1 MYKTV
6 ITLKH
11 VADLAGVSTSTVSRV
26 VSGKNMVAQELR
38 EKVEK
43 AIKKTGYTPNV
54 NARALANK
62 GAGAIGLVT
71 PDLSLAFFGT
81 LAAGV
86 IEAADELGVVVDIC
100 NSKGVTKNKLNA
112 VNTLKK
118 RGFHNIILDEL
129 HCADSEVIKLC
140 NDIPGLVLINRFIPQ
155 IANRCVCIDNSSGGF
170 VSANYLVEKG
180 HKKIAFITSDSSIPD
195 PLERINGAKQ
205 ALTQAGINSD
215 ECIIIKSPPTID
227 GGRLAVEALLNT
239 SVHFTGILVYNDNM
253 ATGAM
258 NELQDRGFNVP
269 EDISVVGFDDLAIS
283 TICRPALTTMHYPI
297 REMAAYAVK
306 LSLELTAK
314 ESKEINKSHRFVP
327 TLVERKSVK
336 TIADS

>member
-1 MYKTV
+1 M

-26 VSGKNMVAQELR
+26 VSGKNMVAQDLK

-43 AIKKTGYTPNV
+43 AIKKTGYTPNI

-62 GAGAIGLVT
+62 SSGTIGLAT

-86 IEAADELGVVVDIC
+86 IEAADEIGVIVDIC
-100 NSKGVTKNKLNA
+100 NSKGATKNRLSA
-112 VNTLKK
+112 VNTLTK
-118 RGFHNIILDEL
+118 RGFRNIILDEL
-129 HCADSEVIKLC
+129 HCDDSDIINLC
-140 NDIPGLVLINRFIPQ
+140 HKIPGLVLINRFIPK
-155 IANRCVCIDNSSGGF
+155 IAERCVCIDNATGGF
-170 VSANYLVEKG
+170 NSVNHLIENG
-180 HKKIAFITSDSSIPD
+180 HKDIAFITSDSDIPD
-195 PLERINGAKQ
+195 PLERINGGKQ
-205 ALTQAGINSD
+205 ALLQAGINPD
-215 ECIIIKSPPTID
+215 KCIIVKNQPSIE
-227 GGRLAVEALLNT
+227 GGRLAVDKLLSQT
-239 SVHFTGILVYNDNM
+239 SHFTSIVAYNDNM

-269 EDISVVGFDDLAIS
+269 DDISVVGFDDLAIS
-283 TICRPALTTMHYPI
+283 TICRPSLTTMHYPI

-306 LSLELTAK
+306 LSLDLTNK
-314 ESKEINKSHRFVP
+314 NTRNINKTHRFLP

-336 TIADS
+336 KLNNT

>member
-1 MYKTV
+1 MV
-6 ITLKH
+6 TLKH

-26 VSGKNMVAQELR
+26 VSGKNVVAKDLK

-43 AIKKTGYTPNV
+43 AIKKTGYTPNI

-62 GAGAIGLVT
+62 NYSAIGLVT

-86 IEAADELGVVVDIC
+86 IDAADDLGVIVDIC
-100 NSKGVTKNKLNA
+100 NSKGASKDKLNA

-118 RGFHNIILDEL
+118 RGFRNIILDEL
-129 HCADSEVIKLC
+129 HCADDDVIALC

-155 IANRCVCIDNSSGGF
+155 IANRCVCIDNTTGGF
-170 VSANYLVEKG
+170 IAANHLINNG
-180 HKKIAFITSDSSIPD
+180 HKKIAFITSNSNIPD

-205 ALTQAGINSD
+205 ALAQANINTA
-215 ECIIIKSPPTID
+215 ECVIVKSPPTID
-227 GGRLAVEALLNT
+227 GGRLAIEELLAKSAN
-239 SVHFTGILVYNDNM
+239 FTAILAYNDNM

-258 NELQDRGFNVP
+258 NELQDRGFKVP
-269 EDISVVGFDDLAIS
+269 KEISVIGFDDLAIS

-314 ESKEINKSHRFVP
+314 DHKQVNKTHRFVP
-327 TLVERKSVK
+327 TIVERKSVK
-336 TIADS
+336 QIKF